1 MMSATRLVPAL
12 LGLAIL
18 AGCSDSNAVDSA
30 TIKPDPAAGQFAF
43 EQSCS
48 TCHSSHDGFDV
59 KTFGFSDTT
68 IVRRAV
74 KHVDSAT
81 ARSIAAYIRG
91 LNAPQID
98 QSVRL
103 FQPRGAALTSDVDF
117 ANALFGQDAWPAN
130 LTTAQLAAIDP
141 RNVQVA
147 IQLPRWADENS
158 NMDWMPD
165 NPLPAGIL
173 NYSGSA
179 AAAAIAGYD
188 AAPTKENLVRAV
200 AAIRNADHAV
210 ANNDA
215 PCLLE
220 DTIRVRYRECFET
233 RRWTST
239 LVANFMLRNGVDAS
253 LGAGLQDVWWD
264 VGNAARKSRNDKTA
278 AVDNAV
284 QNWAA
289 WMFLGWSFD
298 PSQHSTTYTGG
309 SFMQLALPRHAT
321 FVALRSQVARP
332 KNSMS
337 VYEDAVNAVKFA
349 PTGWATAVASFG
361 LKHLNERLTAGDGP
375 TAADQVALAKTQV
388 SSLLT
393 ESSKKVSAADRAK
406 LDILAQPVLAA
417 LASR

>member
-1 MMSATRLVPAL
+1 MFRAHRLPLLLAL
-12 LGLAIL
+12 A
-18 AGCSDSNAVDSA
+18 ACAACSDSNTNDPVAA
-30 TIKPDPAAGQFAF
+30 RPDPVAGRLAF

-59 KTFGFSDTT
+59 KAFGFSDTT
-68 IVRRAV
+68 IIRRAV

-91 LNAPQID
+91 LNTPQID
-98 QSVRL
+98 QSMRL
-103 FQPRGAALTSDVDF
+103 FQPKGAALTSDVDF
-117 ANALFGQDAWPAN
+117 ANALFGHDAWPADM
-130 LTTAQLAAIDP
+130 TSAQLAAVDP
-141 RNVQVA
+141 RNVPVA
-147 IQLPRWADENS
+147 VQLPRWADEKS

-179 AAAAIAGYD
+179 ATAAIAGYD
-188 AAPTKENLVRAV
+188 AAPTRENLVRAV
-200 AAIRNADHAV
+200 NAIRAADHAT
-210 ANNDA
+210 ANVDA

-239 LVANFMLRNGVDAS
+239 LVANFMLRNGIDAA
-253 LGAGLQDVWWD
+253 LGSGLQDVWWD
-264 VGNAARKSRNDKTA
+264 VGNAARKSRNDKSA
-278 AVDNAV
+278 PIDNAV

-309 SFMQLALPRHAT
+309 SFIQLALPRHAT

-349 PTGWATAVASFG
+349 PTAWAMAVASFG
-361 LKHLNERLTAGDGP
+361 LRHLNERLSAGDGP

-388 SSLLT
+388 TSLLT
-393 ESSKKVSAADRAK
+393 ESSKKVSPADRAR
-406 LDILAQPVLAA
+406 LDALAQPVLAA
-417 LASR
+417 LALR